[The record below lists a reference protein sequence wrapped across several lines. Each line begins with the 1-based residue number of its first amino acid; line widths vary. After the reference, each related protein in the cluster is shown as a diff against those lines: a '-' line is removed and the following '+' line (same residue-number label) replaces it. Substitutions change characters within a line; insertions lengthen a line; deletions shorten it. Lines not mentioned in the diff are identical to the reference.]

1 VEYYSLKEPSD
12 HIIDVLV
19 EIAKLKNKTK
29 IIKSANSMKKVYD
42 IEAVAH
48 MMIKNFFDGH
58 LGKAMLDEFEENQ
71 ENKLELNKFV

>member
-1 VEYYSLKEPSD
+1 
-12 HIIDVLV
+12 V

-29 IIKSANSMKKVYD
+29 IIKAVNNSMKKVYD

-58 LGKAMLDEFEENQ
+58 LGKAMLDEFEENP
-71 ENKLELNKFV
+71 ENKLDLNKFV